1 MRDGAV
7 ALLDQETF
15 DAAPAEID
23 RKAEA
28 DRPASHDQDRSVGIA
43 CHRLFSTPV
52 MTLDRLHAEEHCD
65 AFHQH
70 RRRRCDAKDEARKEA
85 HQA

>member
-7 ALLDQETF
+7 PLLDQQTP

-28 DRPASHDQDRSVGIA
+28 DRPAAHDQD
-43 CHRLFSTPV
+43 
-52 MTLDRLHAEEHCD
+52 
-65 AFHQH
+65 
-70 RRRRCDAKDEARKEA
+70 
-85 HQA
+85 